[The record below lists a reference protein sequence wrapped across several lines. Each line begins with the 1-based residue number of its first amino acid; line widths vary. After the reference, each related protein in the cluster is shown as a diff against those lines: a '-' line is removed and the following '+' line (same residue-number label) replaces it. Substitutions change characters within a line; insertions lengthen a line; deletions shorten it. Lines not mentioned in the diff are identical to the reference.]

1 MLKGFPNKDEML
13 TPRRNKKNIKK
24 KKIISKTLSSFQ
36 HGVETVPWG
45 AQDEIIPTRPGTWR
59 GKVMHSA
66 RCCSVRGTYI
76 QCPV

>member
-1 MLKGFPNKDEML
+1 MLKGFPNKEEML
-13 TPRRNKKNIKK
+13 TPRRNKKNIMKK
-24 KKIISKTLSSFQ
+24 NISKTLSRFQ

-45 AQDEIIPTRPGTWR
+45 AQDEIIPTRPGTRR

-66 RCCSVRGTYI
+66 RCCSGRGTYI